1 MVSKAGN
8 PAQPTR
14 ELVVSLGIH
23 PPRLPLPPPAL
34 RIHSPDA
41 AHQFL
46 QLSHK
51 KTHKRE
57 QSVPARSTVRVP
69 LKLCVP
75 SVYKGKFTDTWNAE
89 QGKGGQQP
97 EAPSDNA

>member
-1 MVSKAGN
+1 MSKSGN

-14 ELVVSLGIH
+14 ELVVSLRIR
-23 PPRLPLPPPAL
+23 PPRLPLPPSAL

-51 KTHKRE
+51 KPHKRE
-57 QSVPARSTVRVP
+57 QSVPARSTVGVP
-69 LKLCVP
+69 LKPRVP
-75 SVYKGKFTDTWNAE
+75 SVYKGKFTDTWSAE
-89 QGKGGQQP
+89 QGKGGTAARGNQ
-97 EAPSDNA
+97 